1 TLQKVMYDVPSDFTV
16 EKVIIDEDTI
26 NGKKEPEFVRDKDR
40 TPILIKVNSDKLPKK
55 SSSRT
60 SDAS

>member
-1 TLQKVMYDVPSDFTV
+1 MYDVPSDFTV

-26 NGKKEPEFVRDKDR
+26 NAKKEPEFVRDKDR

-55 SSSRT
+55 SS
-60 SDAS
+60 